1 MNTAVCVRNL
11 NKQYGHK
18 QILDN
23 VNLTLETGQ
32 IYGLI
37 GKNGVGKT
45 TLMRILTGLAFKT
58 SGEFTLFDKR
68 GESELDEQRHRI
80 GTMIETPAFFPYM
93 TARQNLEYYRIQRGI
108 VDKNIVEEVLETVD
122 LKDTDKK
129 QFKNFSLG
137 MKQRLGLALAL
148 LNSPDLLIL
157 DEPINGLDP
166 QGIAEFRAVLKKLNV
181 EKQITMLISSHIL
194 LELSSI
200 ATYYGFMKDGKMA
213 EEISAVDLEEK
224 CKSYIE
230 TQVDDASKVARLLEN
245 KLNFNQYE
253 VLENGI
259 IRIYGFY
266 DDPSVISELV
276 VQNGIKLYSLEVRRI
291 QLEEYFLNL
300 IGGNVQC

>member
-58 SGEFTLFDKR
+58 SGEFTLFDKE
-68 GESELDEQRHRI
+68 GERELDEQRHRI

>member
-1 MNTAVCVRNL
+1 MKTAICVRQL

-18 QILDN
+18 QILKD
-23 VNLTLETGQ
+23 VNMTLEEGQ

-58 SGEFTLFDKR
+58 DGEFSIF
-68 GESELDEQRHRI
+68 GEKKDSELEEQRHRI

-93 TARQNLEYYRIQRGI
+93 TAKQNLEYYRIQRGI
-108 VDKNIVEEVLETVD
+108 VDKEMVDEVLETVD
-122 LKDTDKK
+122 LQDTNKK

-166 QGIAEFRAVLKKLNV
+166 QGIAEFRAVLKRLNV

-200 ATYYGFMKDGKMA
+200 ATYYGFMKDGQMA
-213 EEISAVDLEEK
+213 EEISAVELEEK
-224 CKSYIE
+224 CKAYVQI
-230 TQVDDASKVARLLEN
+230 QVQDPAKIARLMERELTGV
-245 KLNFNQYE
+245 QYE
-253 VLENGI
+253 VLEQGI
-259 IRIYGFY
+259 LKIYGCN
-266 DDPSVISELV
+266 DDPSIISDLV
-276 VQNGIKLYSLEVRRI
+276 VQNGVKLYSLEVKKT
-291 QLEEYFLNL
+291 QLEDYFLNL
-300 IGGNVQC
+300 IGGRQ